1 MAILSNG
8 KFYGFLCSVKE
19 TGQKLANGVKEYVED
34 FVSGFAGHGWK
45 IWEYVKGK
53 WMLEIDSIR
62 VRGQFTVFEM
72 LISKVR
78 AIIGA
83 QAITQGCGKIKTAE
97 LSEDGTAYLITLE
110 DAEMSFMEHDFIRCQ
125 EFTGSQK
132 VYHVEIESVAD
143 GIIRVPLS
151 EFDLDEEGIVLNPPA
166 PGDDIVQFGN
176 SQNKARQS
184 AIYLHAD
191 ETGQP
196 AIDVMFDINGKNW
209 DGKVKI
215 RVGGDIPDSGGLKG
229 FYCENGM
236 IKGTDSNGH
245 TVYCIYPDGTAE
257 FGDNSAKFCT
267 DKSGYIAGGAISWVW
282 NAEKKKCVCTMKDVV
297 LTWDNLSDEAK
308 ENLKGEP
315 GKDGTDGKD
324 GDPGKDGQD
333 GVNGKDGNN
342 GLSIVWKGDSSTP
355 PTNPQ
360 MNWAYRDTDNG
371 RVYIYNGTAWALM
384 VADGNNGVDGTD
396 GEPGTDGKDGM
407 GVYITYHDSEEEP
420 AKPTGNGMA
429 NGWHTDATASVIWIS
444 QKVAESADSGE
455 WGKPINIKGE
465 PGKDGQD
472 ANLLPWIEEWNG
484 YATEI
489 GEGYIVTPKLFSG
502 TKAIDEN
509 GKVWLTGIAQGK
521 DCLMVADGT
530 TRTGIFALVNNEI
543 VFELDP
549 INRKYKFSG
558 EVNADSGTF
567 NGVINANSGTIG
579 GFNISNGRIGS
590 VITAG
595 GGEYNGGNLSLLDD
609 LIRVGNKDSYSLL
622 GSNTIPAS
630 AGGIY
635 TSTCRI
641 VNNNVNKEYGGV
653 NYGMMINV
661 SGAEKNYGIS
671 SNAPILSNA
680 CISTKVA
687 TYIHWENGA
696 RENDMDLSRYSVFL
710 LGSNGRMSLEL
721 PSESTVARMFK
732 LSSLPVDFSLMF
744 TLHIRPWSYDIIINN
759 VYDWNANLINV
770 TMVKGD
776 TLTLLISKY
785 DGFRYD
791 VLNRQD

>member
-8 KFYGFLCSVKE
+8 KFYGFLCSAKE
-19 TGQKLANGVKEYVED
+19 TGQKLANGAKEYVEN

-83 QAITQGCGKIKTAE
+83 QAITQGCGKIKTAK

-110 DAEMSFMEHDFIRCQ
+110 DTEMSFMEHDFIRCQ
-125 EFTGSQK
+125 EFTGGQK

-151 EFDLDEEGIVLNPPA
+151 EFDLDEEGIALNPPT

-176 SQNKARQS
+176 SSHDEKYVGRHS
-184 AIYLHAD
+184 AIYMHAD
-191 ETGQP
+191 EGLQP
-196 AIDVMFDINGKNW
+196 AIDVLDEIYSKDMSDCLKARF
-209 DGKVKI
+209 
-215 RVGGDIPDSGGLKG
+215 GGDIPGGDGARG
-229 FYCENGM
+229 FYSVNGM
-236 IKGTDSNGH
+236 IKGVDKSGH
-245 TVYCIYPDGTAE
+245 TVYCLYPDGTAE
-257 FGDNSAKFCT
+257 LGDKSALFKP
-267 DKSGYIAGGAISWVW
+267 DKSGHIAGGAIAWVW
-282 NAEKKKCVCTMKDVV
+282 DEKEKRCVVSMDDVQVEWNNVKDSPEWINEW
-297 LTWDNLSDEAK
+297 TK
-308 ENLKGEP
+308 E
-315 GKDGTDGKD
+315 GTTIANKF
-324 GDPGKDGQD
+324 
-333 GVNGKDGNN
+333 
-342 GLSIVWKGDSSTP
+342 
-355 PTNPQ
+355 
-360 MNWAYRDTDNG
+360 
-371 RVYIYNGTAWALM
+371 
-384 VADGNNGVDGTD
+384 VA
-396 GEPGTDGKDGM
+396 
-407 GVYITYHDSEEEP
+407 
-420 AKPTGNGMA
+420 APTGFF
-429 NGWHTDATASVIWIS
+429 
-444 QKVAESADSGE
+444 
-455 WGKPINIKGE
+455 GKHDKE
-465 PGKDGQD
+465 TGK
-472 ANLLPWIEEWNG
+472 
-484 YATEI
+484 
-489 GEGYIVTPKLFSG
+489 
-502 TKAIDEN
+502 
-509 GKVWLTGIAQGK
+509 LTGI
-521 DCLMVADGT
+521 LMGDEVMVDGVK
-530 TRTGIFALVNNEI
+530 RTGIFALVDNKP

-549 INRKYKFSG
+549 ITRKYKFTG

-567 NGVINANSGTIG
+567 NGVINADSGTIG
-579 GFNISNGRIGS
+579 GFNISGGRIGS

-641 VNNNVNKEYGGV
+641 VNNNVNKKHEGV

-661 SGAEKNYGIS
+661 SGAERNYGIKS
-671 SNAPILSNA
+671 DASIVANS
-680 CISTKVA
+680 CIGMKTASYVTFVDGKA
-687 TYIHWENGA
+687 DNS
-696 RENDMDLSRYSVFL
+696 MDFSRYNVFL
-710 LGSNGRMSLEL
+710 LGASPSNIGLNL
-721 PSESTVARMFK
+721 PDESYIASMFN
-732 LSSLPVDFSLMF
+732 LLSLPDDFSLVF
-744 TLHIRPWSYDIIINN
+744 TIHIRNWSYDIRINN

-770 TMVKGD
+770 NLVKGD